1 MNAVVPESM
10 SEKSLEAF
18 LHEKIPLTR
27 AMGLH
32 VAESNAR
39 RLVLEAPL
47 DKNVNHLGTAFGGS
61 LHTLPTLACYAG
73 LWTLLREAG
82 IDGHVVV
89 KHSAADYLSPVKGT
103 LRAVCVRP
111 PAAEA
116 EPVDPDELL
125 PGTAVAFGLTLPAS
139 TIDRLSKRFEQ
150 QQVLP
155 NHSPSKPNQSFPLTS
170 LRSVFH
176 GCWEDWPHFMAH
188 RRSARS
194 YRRLPTLPSP
204 MCLAHNSHCMSRARK
219 FAPIGP

>member
-32 VAESNAR
+32 VAESSAR

-47 DKNVNHLGTAFGGS
+47 DKNINHLGTAFGGS

-89 KHSAADYLSPVKGT
+89 KHSEADYLSPVKGT

-116 EPVDPDELL
+116 EQFIRELRRHKKARMEL
-125 PGTAVAFGLTLPAS
+125 TAVVEGANGQPAVEFS
-139 TIDRLSKRFEQ
+139 G
-150 QQVLP
+150 
-155 NHSPSKPNQSFPLTS
+155 SF
-170 LRSVFH
+170 V
-176 GCWEDWPHFMAH
+176 AV
-188 RRSARS
+188 A
-194 YRRLPTLPSP
+194 
-204 MCLAHNSHCMSRARK
+204 
-219 FAPIGP
+219 